1 MNVKRTGF
9 KARVKVRTLAAAVAL
24 FVMVW
29 SAPSQA
35 QVVSTPRG
43 GPPGSWR
50 LIGTVE
56 AGFKADHDGIVVVGP
71 FDDFRR
77 IKFKVTGAP
86 LNLQRLVVTYEN
98 GQPDQIDVRN
108 NIPEGGESRQIDLAG
123 AGKRR
128 IRRIDFWYN
137 TKGILKGKAH
147 VTVFGMK

>member
-1 MNVKRTGF
+1 MNMHRTASHTHVKRL
-9 KARVKVRTLAAAVAL
+9 VIAAVIASL
-24 FVMVW
+24 FVIGV
-29 SAPSQA
+29 APAHA
-35 QVVSTPRG
+35 QVVARPRS

-50 LIGTVE
+50 LIGTTE
-56 AGFKADHDGIVVVGP
+56 AAFRADHDGIAVRGP

-86 LNLQRLVVTYEN
+86 LNLERLVVTYEN
-98 GQPDQIDVRN
+98 GVPEPIAVRQ

-137 TKGILKGKAH
+137 TKGLLKGKAH

>member
-1 MNVKRTGF
+1 MKNFRFILV
-9 KARVKVRTLAAAVAL
+9 VATITVFL
-24 FVMVW
+24 
-29 SAPSQA
+29 SASLYA
-35 QVVSTPRG
+35 QQVTAPRA

-50 LIGTVE
+50 VIGSVE
-56 AGFKADHDGIVVVGP
+56 AGFRADHDGIVVRGP

-98 GQPDQIDVRN
+98 GQPDPINVRT
-108 NIPEGGESRQIDLAG
+108 NIPEGGESRQIDLNG

-128 IRRIDFWYN
+128 IRRIDFWYD
-137 TKGILKGKAH
+137 TKGVLRGRAH